1 MDILIWIGAAV
12 TLLGFVGVVWSIVLV
27 MRARRAGLDDAGMR
41 QRLQTALPVNV
52 GALLLSMLG
61 LMLVVVGIVL
71 A

>member
-12 TLLGFVGVVWSIVLV
+12 TVLGFLGVIWSIVLV
-27 MRARRAGLDDAGMR
+27 ARARRAGLDDAGLR

-52 GALLLSMLG
+52 AALLLSFLG

>member
-27 MRARRAGLDDAGMR
+27 ARARRAGLDDAGMR

-71 A
+71 G

>member
-12 TLLGFVGVVWSIVLV
+12 TVLGFVGVVWSIVLM

-61 LMLVVVGIVL
+61 LMLVVVGIIL

>member
-12 TLLGFVGVVWSIVLV
+12 TALGFVGVVWSIVLV
-27 MRARRAGLDDAGMR
+27 MRARRAGLDDAGLR

-61 LMLVVVGIVL
+61 LMLVVVGVL
-71 A
+71 LS

>member
-27 MRARRAGLDDAGMR
+27 MRARRAGLDDAGLR

-61 LMLVVVGIVL
+61 LMLVVLGVVL
-71 A
+71 S